1 MRPVLSLIA
10 VTLRACTSSAP
21 AVIPARFTVCAA
33 ESSSIVRL
41 SSVSSVG
48 ASLTGLTT
56 TSNVRLKVAL
66 SPVVAKSVS
75 KPASSTVTVM
85 VAVPLWS
92 ANGVNDKVPVGFAL
106 V

>member
-1 MRPVLSLIA
+1 MSLVA
-10 VTLRACTSSAP
+10 VTFRICDSLGP

-33 ESSSIVRL
+33 ASSSIVRL

-66 SPVVAKSVS
+66 SLVLAKSLS
-75 KPASSTVTVM
+75 KPASSTVTVI

-92 ANGVNDKVPVGFAL
+92 ANGVNDKLPVGFAP